1 MIMIKTLRYSLLSM
15 LMLVCGSVAAQKE
28 TLWAE
33 NFNSYA
39 ANDVPAGGDYGYAC
53 KDGESSTKVFIEAI
67 AGGEAPE
74 LLISKKGGSFSV
86 TIPMKGKSGEMTL
99 RFKANRTLSV
109 TSDDATIG
117 DKTNTGNDYTI
128 PVTVAEGTASVTLKF
143 DNTSSKNIRFDN
155 AELFIGESKKAPGL
169 SWGVASRD
177 VTIGSEENNFPTL
190 SNENN
195 LAVTYSSDNTEVATI
210 DAEGNITLVA
220 AGTANITAE
229 FAGNDEFEAGS
240 VSYKLIVKVAPEPPV
255 DITNTPETAY
265 TVAKANDLI
274 TAGQGLETEVYVI
287 GTITNI
293 EEVST
298 SYGNATYWIGDG
310 AEYSANDLKIFR
322 GYYLEDEYFTA
333 EDQIKVGDKVIV
345 YGKLVDYNGTKE
357 MNTGS
362 SIYSL
367 NGVTTG
373 ISDVK
378 AQTITDGA
386 IYNVAGQRV
395 NKLVKG
401 INIVNGKK
409 VVK

>member
-1 MIMIKTLRYSLLSM
+1 MIKTLRYSLLSM

-33 NFNSYA
+33 DFSAYA

-99 RFKANRTLSV
+99 NFKANRTLSV

-274 TAGQGLETEVYVI
+274 TAGQGLETKVYVI
-287 GTITNI
+287 GTITKI
-293 EEVST
+293 KEVST

-310 AEYSANDLKIFR
+310 TEYSANDLEIYR

-345 YGKLVDYNGTKE
+345 YGKLVDYKGTKE
-357 MNTGS
+357 MTGS

-373 ISDVK
+373 ISNIK
-378 AQTITDGA
+378 AETINDGA
-386 IYNVAGQRV
+386 VYNVAGQRV

>member
-1 MIMIKTLRYSLLSM
+1 MIMIKTLRYSLLS
-15 LMLVCGSVAAQKE
+15 LLVLVCGSVFAQKE

-33 NFNSYA
+33 NFSSYA

-53 KDGESSTKVFIEAI
+53 VGSGTKVYAENL
-67 AGGEAPE
+67 AGGESPE
-74 LLISKKGGSFSV
+74 LLIGKSGGSFSV
-86 TIPMKGKSGEMTL
+86 TIPMNGKSGEMTL

-128 PVTVAEGTASVTLKF
+128 PVTVAEGTASVTLQF

-169 SWGVASRD
+169 SWGTASYE
-177 VTIGSEENNFPTL
+177 VTIGSEDNTFPTL

-195 LAVTYSSDNTEVATI
+195 LAVTYSSDNTDVATI
-210 DAEGNITLVA
+210 DAEGNITLAA

-229 FAGNDEFEAGS
+229 FAENDEFEAGS
-240 VSYKLIVKVAPEPPV
+240 VSYKLIVKAAPEPPV

-265 TVAKANDLI
+265 SVAKANDLI
-274 TAGQGLETEVYVI
+274 TAGQGLETEVYVK
-287 GTITNI
+287 GTITMI
-293 EEVST
+293 DEVST

-310 AEYSANDLKIFR
+310 AEYSSDDLEIFR
-322 GYYLEDEYFTA
+322 GYYLEGENFTA
-333 EDQIKVGDKVIV
+333 EDQIKVGDNVIV
-345 YGKLVDYNGTKE
+345 YGKLVDYKGTKE
-357 MNTGS
+357 MTGS

-378 AQTITDGA
+378 AQTITDGV
-386 IYNVAGQRV
+386 IYNLAGQRMS
-395 NKLVKG
+395 KLSKG

-409 VVK
+409 IIK

>member
-1 MIMIKTLRYSLLSM
+1 MIKTLRYSLLSM

-28 TLWAE
+28 PLWAE

-86 TIPMKGKSGEMTL
+86 TIPMNGKSGEMTL

-274 TAGQGLETEVYVI
+274 TAGQGLETKVYVI

-409 VVK
+409 IIK

>member
-1 MIMIKTLRYSLLSM
+1 MIMIKTLRYSLLS
-15 LMLVCGSVAAQKE
+15 LLVLVCGSVAAQKE

-33 NFNSYA
+33 DFSAYA

-53 KDGESSTKVFIEAI
+53 VGSGTKVYAENL

-74 LLISKKGGSFSV
+74 LLIGKSGGKFSV
-86 TIPMKGKSGEMTL
+86 TIPMNGKSGEMTL

-169 SWGVASRD
+169 SWGTASYE
-177 VTIGSEENNFPTL
+177 VTIGSEDNTFPTL

-195 LAVTYSSDNTEVATI
+195 LAVKYSSDNTDVATI
-210 DAEGNITLVA
+210 DADGVITLVA

-229 FAGNDEFEAGS
+229 FAGNDKFEAGS
-240 VSYKLIVKVAPEPPV
+240 VSYKLTVKAAPDPSV

-274 TAGQGLETEVYVI
+274 TAGQGLDTKVYVI
-287 GTITNI
+287 GTITKI
-293 EEVST
+293 KEVST

-310 AEYSANDLKIFR
+310 AEYSSNDLEIFR
-322 GYYLEDEYFTA
+322 GYYLEGDRFTA

-357 MNTGS
+357 MTTGS

-378 AQTITDGA
+378 AQTNTNGV
-386 IYNVAGQRV
+386 IYNLAGQRMS
-395 NKLVKG
+395 KLSKG

-409 VVK
+409 IIK

>member
-1 MIMIKTLRYSLLSM
+1 MIKTLRYSLLSM

-99 RFKANRTLSV
+99 NFKANRTLSV

-240 VSYKLIVKVAPEPPV
+240 VSYKLIVKAAPEPPV
-255 DITNTPETAY
+255 DVTNTPETAY
-265 TVAKANDLI
+265 SVAKANDLI

-287 GTITNI
+287 GTITKI
-293 EEVST
+293 QEVST

-310 AEYSANDLKIFR
+310 TEYSANDLEIYR
-322 GYYLEDEYFTA
+322 GYYLEGENFTA

-345 YGKLVDYNGTKE
+345 YGKLVDYKGTKE
-357 MNTGS
+357 MTGS

-373 ISDVK
+373 ISNIK
-378 AQTITDGA
+378 AETINDGA

>member
-1 MIMIKTLRYSLLSM
+1 MIKTLRYSLLS
-15 LMLVCGSVAAQKE
+15 LLVLVCGSVFAQKE

-33 NFNSYA
+33 NFSSYA
-39 ANDVPAGGDYGYAC
+39 ANDVPAGGDYGYVC

-86 TIPMKGKSGEMTL
+86 TIPMNGKSGEMTL

-169 SWGVASRD
+169 SWGVASRE
-177 VTIGSEENNFPTL
+177 VTIGSEDNAFPTL

-287 GTITNI
+287 GTITKI
-293 EEVST
+293 QEVST

-310 AEYSANDLKIFR
+310 AEYSANDLEIYR
-322 GYYLEDEYFTA
+322 GYYLEGENFTA

-345 YGKLVDYNGTKE
+345 YGKLVDYKGTKE
-357 MNTGS
+357 MTGS

-378 AQTITDGA
+378 AQTITDGV
-386 IYNVAGQRV
+386 IYNLAGQRMS
-395 NKLVKG
+395 KLSKG

-409 VVK
+409 IIK

>member
-1 MIMIKTLRYSLLSM
+1 MIKTLRYSLLSM

-33 NFNSYA
+33 NFSSYA
-39 ANDVPAGGDYGYAC
+39 ANEVPAGGDYGYVC

-128 PVTVAEGTASVTLKF
+128 PVIVAEGTASVTLKF

-240 VSYKLIVKVAPEPPV
+240 VSYKLIVKAAPEPPV

-287 GTITNI
+287 GTITKI
-293 EEVST
+293 QEVST

-310 AEYSANDLKIFR
+310 TEYSANDLEIYR
-322 GYYLEDEYFTA
+322 GYYLEGEYFTA

-345 YGKLVDYNGTKE
+345 YGKLVDYKGTKE
-357 MNTGS
+357 MTGS

-373 ISDVK
+373 ISNIK
-378 AQTITDGA
+378 AETMNDGA
-386 IYNVAGQRV
+386 VYNVAGQRV
-395 NKLVKG
+395 NKLSKG

-409 VVK
+409 IVK

>member
-1 MIMIKTLRYSLLSM
+1 MIKTLRYSLLSM

-39 ANDVPAGGDYGYAC
+39 ANDVPAGGDYGYVC

-86 TIPMKGKSGEMTL
+86 TIPMNGKSGEMTL

-240 VSYKLIVKVAPEPPV
+240 VSYKLIVKAAPEPPV

-287 GTITNI
+287 GTITKI
-293 EEVST
+293 QEVST

-310 AEYSANDLKIFR
+310 TEYSANDLEIYR
-322 GYYLEDEYFTA
+322 GYYLEGENFTA

-345 YGKLVDYNGTKE
+345 YGKLVDYKGTKE
-357 MNTGS
+357 MTGS

-373 ISDVK
+373 ISNIK
-378 AQTITDGA
+378 AETINDGA
-386 IYNVAGQRV
+386 VYNVAGQRV
-395 NKLVKG
+395 NKLSKG

-409 VVK
+409 IVK

>member
-1 MIMIKTLRYSLLSM
+1 MIKTLRYSLLSM

-39 ANDVPAGGDYGYAC
+39 ANDVPAGGDYDYAC

-86 TIPMKGKSGEMTL
+86 TIPMNGKSGEMTL

-169 SWGVASRD
+169 SWGVASRE
-177 VTIGSEENNFPTL
+177 VTIGSEDNAFPTL

-287 GTITNI
+287 GTITKI
-293 EEVST
+293 QEVST

-310 AEYSANDLKIFR
+310 TEYSANDLEIYR
-322 GYYLEDEYFTA
+322 GYYLEGENFTA

-345 YGKLVDYNGTKE
+345 YGNLVDYKGTKE
-357 MNTGS
+357 MTGS

-378 AQTITDGA
+378 AQTITDGV
-386 IYNVAGQRV
+386 IYNLAGQRMS
-395 NKLVKG
+395 KLSKG

-409 VVK
+409 IVK

>member
-86 TIPMKGKSGEMTL
+86 TIPMNGKSGEMTL

-169 SWGVASRD
+169 SWGVASRE
-177 VTIGSEENNFPTL
+177 VTIGSEDNAFPTL

-287 GTITNI
+287 GTITKI
-293 EEVST
+293 QEVST

-310 AEYSANDLKIFR
+310 TEYSANDLEIYR
-322 GYYLEDEYFTA
+322 GYYLEGENFTA

-345 YGKLVDYNGTKE
+345 YGKLVDYKGTKE
-357 MNTGS
+357 MTGS

-373 ISDVK
+373 ISNIK
-378 AQTITDGA
+378 AETINDGA

-395 NKLVKG
+395 NKLSKG

-409 VVK
+409 IVE

>member
-1 MIMIKTLRYSLLSM
+1 MIMIKTLRYSLLS
-15 LMLVCGSVAAQKE
+15 LLVLVCGSVFAQKE

-33 NFNSYA
+33 NFSSYA
-39 ANDVPAGGDYGYAC
+39 ANEVPAGGDYGYVC

-86 TIPMKGKSGEMTL
+86 TIPMNGKSGEMTL

-169 SWGVASRD
+169 SWGTASYE
-177 VTIGSEENNFPTL
+177 VTIGSEDNTFPTL

-195 LAVTYSSDNTEVATI
+195 LAVTYSSDNTDVATI
-210 DAEGNITLVA
+210 DAEGNITLAA

-229 FAGNDEFEAGS
+229 FAENDEFEAGS
-240 VSYKLIVKVAPEPPV
+240 VSYKLIVKAAPEPPV

-265 TVAKANDLI
+265 SVAKANDLI
-274 TAGQGLETEVYVI
+274 TAGQGLETEVYVK
-287 GTITNI
+287 GTITMI
-293 EEVST
+293 DEVST

-310 AEYSANDLKIFR
+310 AEYSSDDLEIFR
-322 GYYLEDEYFTA
+322 GYYLEGDSFTA

-357 MNTGS
+357 MTTGS

-378 AQTITDGA
+378 AQTITNGV
-386 IYNVAGQRV
+386 IYNLAGQRMS
-395 NKLVKG
+395 KLSKG

-409 VVK
+409 IIK

>member
-1 MIMIKTLRYSLLSM
+1 MIKTLRYSLLSM

-99 RFKANRTLSV
+99 NFKANRTLSV

-143 DNTSSKNIRFDN
+143 DNTSSKNIRFDD

-169 SWGVASRD
+169 SWGTASRE
-177 VTIGSEENNFPTL
+177 VTIGSEDNAFPTL
-190 SNENN
+190 SNENQ

-240 VSYKLIVKVAPEPPV
+240 VTYKLTVNAAPDPSV

-274 TAGQGLETEVYVI
+274 TAGQGLETKVYVI
-287 GTITNI
+287 GTITKI
-293 EEVST
+293 KEVST

-310 AEYSANDLKIFR
+310 TEYSANDLEIYR
-322 GYYLEDEYFTA
+322 GYYLEGENFTA

-345 YGKLVDYNGTKE
+345 YGMLVDYKGTKE
-357 MNTGS
+357 MTGS

-373 ISDVK
+373 ISNIK
-378 AQTITDGA
+378 AETINDGA
-386 IYNVAGQRV
+386 VYNVAGQRV
-395 NKLVKG
+395 NKLSKG

-409 VVK
+409 IVE

>member
-86 TIPMKGKSGEMTL
+86 TIPMNGKSGEMTL

-169 SWGVASRD
+169 SWGIASRD
-177 VTIGSEENNFPTL
+177 VTIGSEDNAFPTL

-220 AGTANITAE
+220 AGTSNITAVC
-229 FAGNDEFEAGS
+229 AGNEEFEAGS
-240 VSYKLIVKVAPEPPV
+240 VSYKLIVKAEPEPPV

-287 GTITNI
+287 GTITKI
-293 EEVST
+293 QEVST

-310 AEYSANDLKIFR
+310 TEYSANDLEIYR
-322 GYYLEDEYFTA
+322 GYYLEGENFTA

-345 YGKLVDYNGTKE
+345 YGMLVDYKGTKE
-357 MNTGS
+357 MTGS

-373 ISDVK
+373 ISNIK
-378 AQTITDGA
+378 AETINDGA
-386 IYNVAGQRV
+386 VYNVAGQRV
-395 NKLVKG
+395 NKLSKG

-409 VVK
+409 IVK

>member
-1 MIMIKTLRYSLLSM
+1 MIKTLRYSLLSM

-39 ANDVPAGGDYGYAC
+39 ANDVPAGGDYGYVC
-53 KDGESSTKVFIEAI
+53 KDGESSTKIFNEAL
-67 AGGEAPE
+67 AGGESPE
-74 LLISKKGGSFSV
+74 LLIGKSGGSFSV
-86 TIPMKGKSGEMTL
+86 TIPMNGKSGEMTL

-169 SWGVASRD
+169 SWGVASRE
-177 VTIGSEENNFPTL
+177 VTIGSEDNNFPTL

-210 DAEGNITLVA
+210 DAVGNITLVA

-240 VSYKLIVKVAPEPPV
+240 VSYKLIVKAAPEPPV

-287 GTITNI
+287 GTITKI
-293 EEVST
+293 QEVST

-310 AEYSANDLKIFR
+310 TEYSANDLEIYR
-322 GYYLEDEYFTA
+322 GYYLEGEYFTA

-345 YGKLVDYNGTKE
+345 CGKLVDYKGTKE
-357 MNTGS
+357 MTGS

-373 ISDVK
+373 ISNIK
-378 AQTITDGA
+378 AETINDGA

-395 NKLVKG
+395 NKLSKG

-409 VVK
+409 IIK

>member
-1 MIMIKTLRYSLLSM
+1 MIKTLRYSLLS
-15 LMLVCGSVAAQKE
+15 LLVLVCGSVFAQKE

-33 NFNSYA
+33 NFSSYA

-74 LLISKKGGSFSV
+74 LLIGKSGGKFSV
-86 TIPMKGKSGEMTL
+86 TIPMNGKSGEMTL

-240 VSYKLIVKVAPEPPV
+240 VSYKLIVKAAPEPSV

-274 TAGQGLETEVYVI
+274 TAGQGLETKVYVI
-287 GTITNI
+287 GTITKI
-293 EEVST
+293 KEVST

-310 AEYSANDLKIFR
+310 TEYSANDLEIYR
-322 GYYLEDEYFTA
+322 GYYLEGENFTA

-345 YGKLVDYNGTKE
+345 YGKLVDYKGTKE
-357 MNTGS
+357 MTGS

-373 ISDVK
+373 ISNIK
-378 AQTITDGA
+378 AETINDGA
-386 IYNVAGQRV
+386 VYNVAGQRV
-395 NKLVKG
+395 NKLSKG

-409 VVK
+409 IVK

>member
-1 MIMIKTLRYSLLSM
+1 MIMIKTLRYSLLS
-15 LMLVCGSVAAQKE
+15 LLVLVCGSVAAQKE

-33 NFNSYA
+33 DFSAYA

-53 KDGESSTKVFIEAI
+53 VGSGTKVYAENL
-67 AGGEAPE
+67 AGGESPE
-74 LLISKKGGSFSV
+74 LLIGKSGGSFSV
-86 TIPMKGKSGEMTL
+86 TIPMNGKSGEMTL

-128 PVTVAEGTASVTLKF
+128 PVTVAEGTASVTLQF

-169 SWGVASRD
+169 SWGTASYE
-177 VTIGSEENNFPTL
+177 VTIGSEDNTFPTL

-195 LAVTYSSDNTEVATI
+195 LAVTYSSDNTDVATI
-210 DAEGNITLVA
+210 DAEGNITLAA

-229 FAGNDEFEAGS
+229 FAENDEFEAGS
-240 VSYKLIVKVAPEPPV
+240 VSYKLIVKAAPEPPV
-255 DITNTPETAY
+255 DVTNTPETAY
-265 TVAKANDLI
+265 SVAKANDLI
-274 TAGQGLETEVYVI
+274 TAGQGLETEVYVK
-287 GTITNI
+287 GTITMI
-293 EEVST
+293 DEVST

-310 AEYSANDLKIFR
+310 AEYSSDDLEIFR
-322 GYYLEDEYFTA
+322 GYYLEGENFTA
-333 EDQIKVGDKVIV
+333 EDQIKVGDNVIV
-345 YGKLVDYNGTKE
+345 YGKLVDYKGTKE
-357 MNTGS
+357 MTGS

-378 AQTITDGA
+378 AQTITDGV
-386 IYNVAGQRV
+386 IYNLAGQRMS
-395 NKLVKG
+395 KLSKG

-409 VVK
+409 IIK

>member
-1 MIMIKTLRYSLLSM
+1 MIKTLRYSLLS
-15 LMLVCGSVAAQKE
+15 LLVLVCGSVFAQKE

-33 NFNSYA
+33 NFSSYA

-53 KDGESSTKVFIEAI
+53 EGSGTKVYTQNL
-67 AGGEAPE
+67 AGGESPE
-74 LLISKKGGSFSV
+74 LLIAKSGGSFSV
-86 TIPMKGKSGEMTL
+86 TIPMNGKSGEMTL

-143 DNTSSKNIRFDN
+143 DNTSSKNIRFDDV
-155 AELFIGESKKAPGL
+155 ELFIGESKKAPGL
-169 SWGVASRD
+169 SWGTASRE
-177 VTIGSEENNFPTL
+177 VTIGSEDNVFPTL
-190 SNENN
+190 SNENQ

-210 DAEGNITLVA
+210 DADGVITLVA

-240 VSYKLIVKVAPEPPV
+240 VTYKLTVNAAPDPSV

-274 TAGQGLETEVYVI
+274 TAGQGLDTKVYVI
-287 GTITNI
+287 GTITKI
-293 EEVST
+293 KEVST

-310 AEYSANDLKIFR
+310 AEYSSNDLEIFR
-322 GYYLEDEYFTA
+322 GYYLEGDRFTA

-357 MNTGS
+357 MTTGS

-378 AQTITDGA
+378 AQTITNGV
-386 IYNVAGQRV
+386 IYNLAGQRMS
-395 NKLVKG
+395 KLSKG

-409 VVK
+409 IIK

>member
-1 MIMIKTLRYSLLSM
+1 MIKTLRYSLLSM

-74 LLISKKGGSFSV
+74 LLISKSGGSFSV
-86 TIPMKGKSGEMTL
+86 TIPMNGKSGEMTL

-128 PVTVAEGTASVTLKF
+128 PVIVAEGTASVTLKF

-169 SWGVASRD
+169 SWGVASRE

-240 VSYKLIVKVAPEPPV
+240 VSYKLIVKAAPEPPV

-274 TAGQGLETEVYVI
+274 TAGQGLETKVYVI

-409 VVK
+409 IIK

>member
-1 MIMIKTLRYSLLSM
+1 MIMIKTLRYSLLS
-15 LMLVCGSVAAQKE
+15 LLVLVCGSVFAQKE

-33 NFNSYA
+33 NFSSYA

-53 KDGESSTKVFIEAI
+53 EGSGTKVYTQNL
-67 AGGEAPE
+67 AGGESPE
-74 LLISKKGGSFSV
+74 LLIAKSGGSFSV
-86 TIPMKGKSGEMTL
+86 TIPMNGKSGEMTL

-143 DNTSSKNIRFDN
+143 DNTSSKNIRFDDV
-155 AELFIGESKKAPGL
+155 ELFIGESKKAPGL
-169 SWGVASRD
+169 SWGTASRE
-177 VTIGSEENNFPTL
+177 VTIGSEDNVFPTL
-190 SNENN
+190 SNENQ

-210 DAEGNITLVA
+210 DADGVITLVA
-220 AGTANITAE
+220 AGIANITAE

-240 VSYKLIVKVAPEPPV
+240 VTYKLTVNAAPDPSV

-274 TAGQGLETEVYVI
+274 TAGPGLDTKVYVI
-287 GTITNI
+287 GTITKI
-293 EEVST
+293 KEVST

-310 AEYSANDLKIFR
+310 AEYSSNDLEIFR
-322 GYYLEDEYFTA
+322 GYYLEGDRFTA

-357 MNTGS
+357 MTTGS

-378 AQTITDGA
+378 AQTITNGV
-386 IYNVAGQRV
+386 IYNLAGQRMS
-395 NKLVKG
+395 KLSKG

-409 VVK
+409 IIK